1 MDLELF
7 KADGKKLNEPA
18 EDVGADS
25 EQLTA
30 QHKRDASAAGVL
42 SLLFALSQ
50 HFIILL
56 FGEWSGVP
64 ERTLLARAKRK
75 KDNISRRTIKYE
87 YMSQPSIMSTI
98 MLMQLWV

>member
-1 MDLELF
+1 MNLGWNVRGRVSREKRDDAGSRSLRLGESCSIWPAMDLELF
-7 KADGKKLNEPA
+7 KADGTKLNEPA

-30 QHKRDASAAGVL
+30 QHKRDASAAGVF

-56 FGEWSGVP
+56 FGE
-64 ERTLLARAKRK
+64 
-75 KDNISRRTIKYE
+75 
-87 YMSQPSIMSTI
+87 
-98 MLMQLWV
+98 